1 MKSKLLILM
10 LILPFTLS
18 AQYYGERVTEKSFER
33 SNVYFK
39 SNFLNTFGLF
49 RFKNV
54 APGLIEDPFLDL
66 HLNPANLPEFQNK
79 TALIYLD
86 FRGDRSE
93 TPFSAYPV
101 EYDSRALDISIAPYI
116 DPRWFSQ
123 TRTEPEPVFSLGVLT
138 YPFGDAN
145 KNFFAGATYQ
155 LIHKNEQFYSVPT
168 GIYNA
173 RAGYDSFGRE
183 LSTDVP
189 IIDRFSG
196 EDEMM
201 INGHLFSS
209 YLGYRVNQTV
219 DLGVSLNSVFH
230 SREGIYL
237 NASQGPYGD
246 INPYQNEYRNL
257 RERTQ
262 NYDHMD
268 LSGGVRIHLNDNSS
282 FGIKIGSLSGDVNQ
296 EFLSTNDSKYNYG
309 DANNPANGSE
319 GFFNSSTNQSWNQ
332 DGNTKYARLSFSH
345 ELSSDKK
352 FSFYFR
358 YAESN
363 IDLSNSSVIRD
374 TSFYTSQ
381 WSWDTNNSYYLG
393 NSAFS
398 DIRSSTGIRNKTTQQ
413 GLFSYKWQLTPKNSI
428 FAAIYFSRDH
438 LKINSNEPVLA
449 SRFSHSEYFY
459 QPSQTDTLFNDYRLF
474 EDKSLLW
481 NYESRN
487 WSFQIPIMV
496 NFKLNPN
503 WSVMLGVNR
512 ILNSWNIKE
521 QTTAIFNKREREDNG
536 IVKVETNFGERY
548 TTPRKRITEDHTDVL
563 VSFQANLSQELQVNF
578 LINPDF
584 EDHFR
589 VAQWWLSFRSFIK

>member
-1 MKSKLLILM
+1 MKTKLLLLLLFIPSN
-10 LILPFTLS
+10 LP
-18 AQYYGERVTEKSFER
+18 AQYYGNRVTEKSFER

-66 HLNPANLPEFQNK
+66 HLNPANLPEFKNK

-93 TPFSAYPV
+93 TPFPAYSV
-101 EYDSRALDISIAPYI
+101 EYDPRVLDISSAPYI
-116 DPRWFSQ
+116 DPRWFYQ

-138 YPFGDAN
+138 YPLGNAN

-155 LIHKNEQFYSVPT
+155 LIHKDEQFYSVPT

-173 RAGYDSFGRE
+173 RAGYDSFGTE
-183 LSTDVP
+183 LSTDIP
-189 IIDRFSG
+189 ISDRYPR
-196 EDEMM
+196 EDKMM

-209 YLGYRVNQTV
+209 YWGYRVNQTV

-230 SREGIYL
+230 SREGI
-237 NASQGPYGD
+237 S
-246 INPYQNEYRNL
+246 YQNEYGNL

-262 NYDHMD
+262 NYDHID
-268 LSGGVRIHLNDNSS
+268 LSGGVRIHLNDKSR
-282 FGIKIGSLSGDVNQ
+282 FGIKIGSLSGDVRQ
-296 EFLSTNDSKYNYG
+296 DFLSTNDLEYSYG
-309 DANNPANGSE
+309 DENNSTNGSE
-319 GFFNSSTNQSWNQ
+319 GLFDSSTNQSWNQ
-332 DGNTKYARLSFSH
+332 EGNTKYARLSFSH
-345 ELSSDKK
+345 ELSNDKK

-358 YAESN
+358 YAENN

-381 WSWDTNNSYYLG
+381 RSWDTNSSYYLN
-393 NSAFS
+393 NSAFF
-398 DIRSSTGIRNKTTQQ
+398 DIRSATGNRDKTSQQ
-413 GLFSYKWQLTPKNSI
+413 GMLSYKWQLTSKNSI
-428 FAAIYFSRDH
+428 FAGIYFSRDH

-449 SRFSHSEYFY
+449 SRFSNGEYFY

-487 WSFQIPIMV
+487 RSFQIPILV

-548 TTPRKRITEDHTDVL
+548 TSPRKRITEDHTDVL
-563 VSFQANLSQELQVNF
+563 VSFKANLSQELQVNF